1 MVCFSGMRDQGTRKK
16 QDNGKGGDEEPWID
30 GCLLMENGR
39 ILLMCSLIT
48 VSGLLEEESRA
59 TC

>member
-1 MVCFSGMRDQGTRKK
+1 MVCFSGMWDEGTRKK
-16 QDNGKGGDEEPWID
+16 QDNGKGGDEEKLID